1 MNPQGCWEM
10 IARYFM
16 WTFAHDFK
24 RPLVW
29 ERVMKWILRWFV
41 YVQVQ
46 MCFHILMEQQEHIH
60 LVGVYRIVNSF
71 ICVTCH
77 LRFPVKFLVPHHQI
91 IFMNSVCVCVCKP
104 LSVRLN
110 CFIGF
115 LPSAMARSQL
125 CLLVSFCTYGALE
138 WNYLHEN

>member
-1 MNPQGCWEM
+1 
-10 IARYFM
+10 
-16 WTFAHDFK
+16 
-24 RPLVW
+24 
-29 ERVMKWILRWFV
+29 
-41 YVQVQ
+41 
-46 MCFHILMEQQEHIH
+46 MCFHILMEQQERIH
-60 LVGVYRIVNSF
+60 LVGVWRIVSSS

-77 LRFPVKFLVPHHQI
+77 PRFPVKSPVPHHQI
-91 IFMNSVCVCVCKP
+91 IFMNSVCVCLCKP

-115 LPSAMARSQL
+115 LPSAVARSQL